1 MDGRGCD
8 SDGGNV
14 DDVHAEIRHSVKKR
28 LLDKWYN
35 TVLFWDLD
43 FDFGGGGKKKKRRR
57 RWSY

>member
-1 MDGRGCD
+1 MVDGRGCD
-8 SDGGNV
+8 SDNGNV

-43 FDFGGGGKKKKRRR
+43 FDFGVGKKKKKRRR
-57 RWSY
+57 

>member
-8 SDGGNV
+8 SDSGNV

-28 LLDKWYN
+28 LLDKCYN
-35 TVLFWDLD
+35 TVLFWD
-43 FDFGGGGKKKKRRR
+43 FDFGGGGKKRRR